1 MDTKIYQTLIS
12 FEGGNERF
20 LVDTIEYDG
29 KMWLVTNWLEA
40 PSEGWKTPARIIL
53 LDSLY
58 HQAIPPG
65 GQYDFLLKLPM
76 PKDVYEGRIPKESEG
91 EYVVIERRDVKIP
104 IPRGIH

>member
-1 MDTKIYQTLIS
+1 MGTKIYQTLIY
-12 FEGGNERF
+12 FEVGAGTF
-20 LVDTIEYDG
+20 LIDTIEYDG
-29 KMWLVTNWLEA
+29 KLWLVPSWLET

-91 EYVVIERRDVKIP
+91 EYVVIERPDVKIP